1 MATIIKKGDAMK
13 NKNNILIYLSVI
25 LITILLLSMLSMYAQ
40 ATYKSSKT
48 SGFSGNIS
56 ARASVLY
63 EPSNNTFIY
72 EKNGDERLP
81 MASTTKIM
89 TAIVVE
95 KKCAMDETVIIGPE
109 SVGIEGSSAYLKE
122 GDLYTVLELIYAL
135 LLQSANDAATALAY
149 YTAGSIEEFADLM
162 NAEAENLGLKNTHFT
177 NPHGL
182 DDADHYTT
190 AKDMAILGAALMKS
204 DVLKKAVSTYK
215 KTFTYED
222 RTRTYINHN
231 KLLRIYDGGT
241 GIKTG
246 FTKRSG
252 RCLVGAAE
260 RDGMTFISVTLDA
273 PSDWA
278 DHKALLDYAFDSFEK
293 IELCTKEKCSSKIK
307 VLGGS
312 HDYITVSAKENL
324 AVIKEKGKSNII
336 MHLSLP
342 GYVIAPIKKGDVL
355 GQAVF
360 KVGDMTYTVDL
371 VALDNVNSSRRDT
384 ILTKILN
391 KIFR

>member
-1 MATIIKKGDAMK
+1 MK
-13 NKNNILIYLSVI
+13 NKNNILIYLSVF
-25 LITILLLSMLSMYAQ
+25 LITVLLLSMLSIYAH
-40 ATYKSSKT
+40 ATYKSGKT
-48 SGFSGNIS
+48 SFPGDVS
-56 ARASVLY
+56 ARAAVLY
-63 EPSNNTFIY
+63 EPSNGIFIY
-72 EKNGDERLP
+72 EKNSDERLP

-95 KKCAMDETVIIGPE
+95 KACGMDETVIIGPE

-122 GDLYTVLELIYAL
+122 GDVYTVLELVYAL

-149 YTAGSIEEFADLM
+149 YVAGGIEEFSDLM
-162 NAEAENLGLKNTHFT
+162 NAEAENIGLENTHFT

-182 DDADHYTT
+182 DDDNHYTT
-190 AKDMAILGAALMKS
+190 AKDMAILGASLMKS

-222 RTRTYINHN
+222 RTKIYINHN

-273 PSDWA
+273 PSDWS
-278 DHKALLDYAFDSFEK
+278 DHKSLLDFAFDSFEK
-293 IELCTKEKCSSKIK
+293 IDLCTKEKCSTKIK
-307 VLGGS
+307 VVGGNC
-312 HDYITVSAKENL
+312 DYVTVSAEKNL
-324 AVIKEKGKSNII
+324 AIIKEKRECII
-336 MHLSLP
+336 DAHLSLP
-342 GYVIAPIKKGDVL
+342 SYVIAPIKKGEVL
-355 GQAVF
+355 GQAIY

-371 VALDNVNSSRRDT
+371 VALDNVNSLHKDT
-384 ILTKILN
+384 LLTKIIN

>member
-1 MATIIKKGDAMK
+1 MK
-13 NKNNILIYLSVI
+13 NKNNILIYLSVF
-25 LITILLLSMLSMYAQ
+25 LITVLLLSMLSIYAH
-40 ATYKSSKT
+40 ATYKSGKT
-48 SGFSGNIS
+48 SFPGDVS
-56 ARASVLY
+56 ARAAVLY
-63 EPSNNTFIY
+63 EPSNGIFIY
-72 EKNGDERLP
+72 EKNGDKRLP

-95 KKCAMDETVIIGPE
+95 KACGMDETVIIGPE

-122 GDLYTVLELIYAL
+122 GDVYTVLELVYAL

-149 YTAGSIEEFADLM
+149 YVAGGIEDFSDLM
-162 NAEAENLGLKNTHFT
+162 NTEAANLGLENTHFT

-182 DDADHYTT
+182 DDANHYTT
-190 AKDMAILGAALMKS
+190 AKDMAILGASLMKS

-215 KTFTYED
+215 KTFTYEE

-260 RDGMTFISVTLDA
+260 RDGMTFVSVTLDA

-278 DHKALLDYAFDSFEK
+278 DHKALLDYAFSSFEK
-293 IELCTKEKCSSKIK
+293 AGLCTKEKCLAKIK
-307 VLGGS
+307 VIGGK
-312 HDYITVSAKENL
+312 HDFVAVSAKENL
-324 AVIKEKGKSNII
+324 QIIKEKHESNVT
-336 MHLSLP
+336 MHFSLP
-342 GYVIAPIKKGDVL
+342 DYVIAPINKGDTL
-355 GQAVF
+355 GRAIY

-371 VALDNVNSSRRDT
+371 VALDNVNSSQKDT
-384 ILTKILN
+384 LLTRIIN